1 MENAEMAVA
10 SAKVEEWRR
19 EKLPGMRVLQGLE
32 QIGASSD
39 WYYLQLSRCSLG
51 ARWVSVGS

>member
-1 MENAEMAVA
+1 MAVA
-10 SAKVEEWRR
+10 SAKVEERRR

-32 QIGASSD
+32 QIGASYE
-39 WYYLQLSRCSLG
+39 WYHLQLSGCSVG

>member
-1 MENAEMAVA
+1 MAVA